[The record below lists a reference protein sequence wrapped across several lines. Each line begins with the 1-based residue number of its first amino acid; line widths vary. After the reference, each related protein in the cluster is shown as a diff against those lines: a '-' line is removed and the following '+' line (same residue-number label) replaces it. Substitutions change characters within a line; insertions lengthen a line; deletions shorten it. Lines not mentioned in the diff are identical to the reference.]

1 MKKNNTF
8 SYNWLT
14 GLEVHIQE
22 TITNSLNNLYFN
34 DEQFIHR
41 AGELADGLY
50 LIASGGVRINKLNK
64 EGKELRIIDLG
75 AKEWFGFIGF
85 IGCFGSGSRPNDAV
99 AIGKTHLQ
107 HLSNSRLN
115 EIIAKHPEV
124 TINITHFL
132 ARYVEYYG
140 AVYEGA
146 VFMPL
151 KERLQFTLA
160 KLSQWRGSTSIEISH
175 HDLAAMLGVTK
186 EAIGVNLSA
195 LKNDGLVNLG
205 YRKIEYLGR

>member
-1 MKKNNTF
+1 MKKYNTF

-14 GLEVHIQE
+14 GLALPIQE
-22 TITNSLNNLYFN
+22 LINNSLTNLHFNN
-34 DEQFIHR
+34 EQFIHR
-41 AGELADGLY
+41 ADEIADGLY
-50 LIASGGVRINKLNK
+50 LIASGGVRINKLNE

-75 AKEWFGFIGF
+75 ANAWFGF

-99 AIGKTHLQ
+99 AIGKTHIQ
-107 HLSNSRLN
+107 HLSKNRLN
-115 EIIAKHPEV
+115 EIIAKYPAV
-124 TINITHFL
+124 TTNIAHFL

-140 AVYEGA
+140 TVYEGA

-160 KLSQWRGSTSIEISH
+160 KLSQWRASTTIDISH

-205 YRKIEYLGR
+205 YRKIEYLGE